1 MEISVHDL
9 QELIKAD
16 AESIQLIDC
25 REPEEWQ
32 QCRIEGS
39 ELIPLSQFAQ
49 ATAGWDS
56 SDQRKKVIYCHHGVR
71 SLQATA
77 FLRNRGFVNTYSL
90 QGGID
95 TWSVEVDPDVPR
107 Y

>member
-1 MEISVHDL
+1 MEINAHDL
-9 QELIKAD
+9 QKLIKAHAD
-16 AESIQLIDC
+16 SIQLIDC

-49 ATAGWDS
+49 ATEGWDS

-77 FLRNRGFVNTYSL
+77 YLRNKGFVNTYSL

-95 TWSVEVDPDVPR
+95 IWSVEVDPDVPR